1 MLLLTIEDLAR
12 SYGERVLFQHVT
24 FHIETGD
31 KIGILGVNGT
41 GKSTLLRHVAEL
53 DGGRDG
59 QTGEPG
65 KITPNGAC
73 VIEYLPQYPPYDP
86 QATVLEQIFRGNSP
100 MMTLLRRYRQ
110 ALDDTAAHPED
121 ARVRR
126 RLLEVQQEMDRNFA
140 WQIESEAR
148 AVLTRLGI
156 HDMDRR
162 VGELSVGQRKR
173 VALAG
178 VLVRPSDLLLL
189 DEPTNHMD
197 SATVAWLEGELAKRK
212 GALLLVT
219 HDRYFLD
226 RVTNRTLELDGGRA
240 YLYKANYEGFLQ
252 LRAERRQQEAA
263 AERKLQNIYR
273 RELAWI
279 RRGAEARRTKKKD
292 RVERFRDIEAAAREK
307 TGRRELDIEAA
318 ASRLGRTVL
327 ELDHVGA
334 RYDGH
339 DYIKDFSYIVL
350 RRDRVGILGPN
361 GAGKTTLLNILAGRR
376 DPDTGSVR
384 RGQTVKIGYFSQTS
398 EFPDPRERVLEYIRD
413 AGEYV
418 TTADGTRV
426 SAAMML
432 ERFLFPPELQWV
444 PVGKLSG
451 GEQRRLFLLRVLM
464 EAPNVLLLDEP
475 TNDLDIPTLSVL
487 EEYLDTFPGAV
498 LAVSHD
504 RYFLDRFAEKIF
516 AFGPDGTLRQYPGGY
531 SDYEAARAA
540 QSAGEEAGSP
550 NRPSAKVPKS
560 SGGKDGDGKGTA
572 VLPGEAAAPADGTP
586 VAAPRKITFSE
597 RIERDQLEQEIAALE
612 ATEKMLAA
620 QIGQAGGDFA
630 VLTRLTRELEA
641 ARQEEERKL
650 ERWTFLS
657 ELEASE

>member
-1 MLLLTIEDLAR
+1 MLLLTIEDLAH

-162 VGELSVGQRKR
+162 VGELSVGQRK
-173 VALAG
+173 
-178 VLVRPSDLLLL
+178 
-189 DEPTNHMD
+189 
-197 SATVAWLEGELAKRK
+197 
-212 GALLLVT
+212 
-219 HDRYFLD
+219 
-226 RVTNRTLELDGGRA
+226 RA